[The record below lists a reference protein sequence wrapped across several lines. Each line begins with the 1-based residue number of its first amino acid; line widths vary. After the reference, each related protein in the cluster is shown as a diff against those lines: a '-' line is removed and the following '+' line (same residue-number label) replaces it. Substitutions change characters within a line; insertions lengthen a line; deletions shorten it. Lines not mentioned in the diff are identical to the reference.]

1 MVMVKQNRSPA
12 GFANYATKSDVKNA
26 TGVNTSEYAKKYDLL
41 LIFIV
46 NIFGLFFWKVKKL
59 LQLLMLFKKY

>member
-46 NIFGLFFWKVKKL
+46 NIFGLFF
-59 LQLLMLFKKY
+59 